1 MISVD
6 IRSGFVEAMK
16 QFIIHTFGCQMNV
29 CDSERIAD
37 LLCAAGWSHASDE
50 EHADLVIFNTCC
62 VRGSAEERAINRL
75 SIMKPWRRKKPG
87 RILALCGCIAQK
99 DGAELLEHYPFL
111 DLVVGT
117 RDFHMFPS
125 LVEEVLLTGE
135 RKSYIDH
142 IDSSMPE
149 IEARRQPGGVSAFVT
164 IMYGCNNFC
173 SYCVVPFVRGREFS
187 RSKEDIVSEVESLVA
202 KGVRETILLGQNVNS
217 YKDPVSGSDFPDLL
231 SLVNDVPGIERI
243 RYTTSHPKDA
253 SEKLVSAVSNLSH
266 VCENFH
272 LPVQSG
278 SDAVLCRMNREYT
291 RSDYLRLVNLIRR
304 EIPDAVITTDLLVGF
319 PGETDEDF
327 QETLDLCRDV
337 QWDAAFTF
345 LYSVR
350 GGTAAARLPDDVPLE
365 KKKARLAELICL
377 QEKIS
382 ARKNSLVKG
391 RVAQVLVERQSRR
404 HAHQLAGK
412 EREGRN
418 VVFPGDPA
426 LLGHIVNVKIIHTTP
441 HTLIGEL
448 CNQPEFSPAENAG
461 MTQNKL

>member
-1 MISVD
+1 
-6 IRSGFVEAMK
+6 
-16 QFIIHTFGCQMNV
+16 MNV

-37 LLCAAGWSHASDE
+37 LLCASGWSHAQDE
-50 EHADLVIFNTCC
+50 DHADLAIFNTCC
-62 VRGSAEERAINRL
+62 VRGSAEERAIGRL
-75 SIMKPWRRKKPG
+75 TLMKPWRRKKPG
-87 RILALCGCIAQK
+87 RILALSGCIAQK
-99 DGAELLEHYPFL
+99 DGETLLERYPFL

-117 RDFHMFPS
+117 RDFHLFPS
-125 LVEEVLLTGE
+125 LVEDVLEKGE
-135 RKSYIDH
+135 RRSYIDH
-142 IDSSMPE
+142 IDSSMTE

-202 KGVRETILLGQNVNS
+202 KGVREAVLLGQNVNS

-253 SEKLVSAVSNLSH
+253 SEKLIQAVSRLAH

-278 SDAVLCRMNREYT
+278 SDAVLRRMNREYT

-304 EIPDAVITTDLLVGF
+304 EIPGAVITTDLLVGF

-327 QETLDLCRDV
+327 KETLELCT
-337 QWDAAFTF
+337 QAEWDAAFTF

-350 GGTAAARLPDDVPLE
+350 AGTAAAKLPDDVPME
-365 KKKARLAELICL
+365 KKKARLAELISV
-377 QEKIS
+377 QEKIG
-382 ARKNSLVKG
+382 ARKNTLVKG
-391 RVAQVLVERQSRR
+391 RAVEVLVERQSRR

-412 EREGRN
+412 ERGGRN

-448 CNQPEFSPAENAG
+448 CNQPEFSPRENAG
-461 MTQNKL
+461 ISQNKL